1 MWYNTIS
8 FLKIILL
15 TLLPL
20 VYLPWIQDPL
30 NTKSRDWHSQRK
42 FYSFAFHIQVGVCR
56 DLFGVLSPHWNER
69 NINTTECF
77 SMCFKTVYYTGSDF
91 FCTYLKPWTNRSKKN
106 TINKWWV
113 YQNISYE
120 ARLQANNTTNSEE
133 MMYRSWY
140 TYCENQTTAQKT
152 QPTLQKS

>member
-1 MWYNTIS
+1 MWYNTIT
-8 FLKIILL
+8 FLEIILL

-30 NTKSRDWHSQRK
+30 NTKSRDWHSQRR

-56 DLFGVLSPHWNER
+56 DLFGVLSPLWNER
-69 NINTTECF
+69 NSSTEYF
-77 SMCFKTVYYTGSDF
+77 SMCSKMVYYTGSDF
-91 FCTYLKPWTNRSKKN
+91 VCTYLKPWTKRSKKN